1 MEGILPICNL
11 NEIMIN
17 NGIQGSHSWDKP
29 IYCDPKGSRSFLV
42 LWGPWW
48 MDVKGCWFWQ
58 ITVTQWSSLH
68 YVWLNWLNI
77 LNLKCSV
84 IYILNSVVTVK
95 SSDKWFS
102 SAGWDSNHPWVM
114 ADHRQINPHSLDEDM
129 MQSDSASWTSVP
141 KGCITIKL
149 YCQIFFVEVTVSP
162 IL

>member
-1 MEGILPICNL
+1 MLVCILYIYYVHIYIYTYIHVFVCPDMEGILPICNL

-29 IYCDPKGSRSFLV
+29 IYCHSKGSRSFLV

-77 LNLKCSV
+77 INLKCSV

-102 SAGWDSNHPWVM
+102 SAGIPTILGWWLITGRMILVLSNKM
-114 ADHRQINPHSLDEDM
+114 AMSQNPG
-129 MQSDSASWTSVP
+129 T
-141 KGCITIKL
+141 
-149 YCQIFFVEVTVSP
+149 
-162 IL
+162 